1 MGKIFSISILLLF
14 ITLFLQNIVP
24 AFTSNNMVYIDD
36 DAATLLSSQG
46 VISSSDQFDD
56 FHLRTSL
63 KSSKATGRFY
73 DHEQNEIIRTNTY
86 VNRLISVDNPDYDDA
101 NPAITRNS
109 AGTFVVT
116 YERNLR
122 SSLTPNPIV
131 FSTDQ
136 GENWYLG
143 FNVSSKRFNLTGIT
157 RYPNIIYN
165 SNLDVFFYTSIDPDA
180 EMYNDLM
187 GFISGDIGNA
197 DDMLLYACSACG
209 DEYLESAAATT
220 ENFFLSLTIRSGYPT
235 SRYLDLFYVTFPD
248 FVSPGGTGG
257 VYPDYESVHKTSP
270 ASNIEMDTGNRIYL
284 VAESGVE
291 GGPKI
296 TVKSTTAD
304 EELLTNG
311 EQQNGMD
318 KYADIEQWPG
328 EYVANGTDPDVSAFG
343 NKVYIVY
350 NQNGTVKCSYS
361 TAESGYEPHFHWQV
375 STVASNGATCP
386 AVYAYGDKI
395 ICAYAKDGN
404 LFIVISEDGGASW
417 GVPSQ
422 INEVNGT
429 VAEEAGSIDLY
440 DVGVVWTDTRNGAED
455 IYFALLSGNEGF
467 FIPQIHISGG
477 YGVTILIENLGN
489 LSKQDIWWTVT
500 LDAFYLSAGV
510 THGNVS
516 LDAYDSIEIRIPVFG
531 FGKIKIETECEYN
544 GYASA
549 NGFLIGPFVRLPQ
562 I

>member
-1 MGKIFSISILLLF
+1 MRKIFSISILLLF

-24 AFTSNNMVYIDD
+24 AFASNNKVYVDHDI
-36 DAATLLSSQG
+36 ATLLPSQG
-46 VISSSDQFDD
+46 GIPSTNEYDD
-56 FHLRTSL
+56 FHLSATL
-63 KSSKATGRFY
+63 KSYKATGGFY
-73 DHEQNEIIRTNTY
+73 NHGQKRSIATNTY
-86 VNRLISVDNPDYDDA
+86 QNTLISGDNPDYNDA
-101 NPAITRNS
+101 NPTITRNS

-116 YERNLR
+116 YEKYYR
-122 SSLTPNPIV
+122 SYAITNPIV

-136 GENWYLG
+136 GENWHLG
-143 FNVSSKRFNLTGIT
+143 FNVSSQRFNLSDRLIG
-157 RYPNIIYN
+157 PNIVYN
-165 SNLDVFFYTSIDPDA
+165 SNLNVFYYNSIDPDA
-180 EMYNDLM
+180 DMYNDIM
-187 GFISGDIGNA
+187 GFIPGDISNV
-197 DDMLLYACSACG
+197 DDMLLYAMSACG
-209 DEYLESAAATT
+209 DRYLENAAATT
-220 ENFFLSLTIRSGYPT
+220 ENFFLSVTIRSGYLD
-235 SRYLDLFYVTFPD
+235 RYLDAFYLTYPNFEIPD
-248 FVSPGGTGG
+248 GMGGL
-257 VYPDYESVHKTSP
+257 YPDYESVHKTSP

-318 KYADIEQWPG
+318 KYADMEQWPG

-361 TAESGYEPHFHWQV
+361 TAESGYEPHFNWQV

-386 AVYAYGDKI
+386 AVYTYGDKI
-395 ICAYAKDGN
+395 ICAYVKNGN

-429 VAEEAGSIDLY
+429 VAEDAGSIDLY
-440 DVGVVWTDTRNGAED
+440 DVGVVWTDTRNGDED
-455 IYFALLSGNEGF
+455 IYFELLSGNEGF

-477 YGVTILIENLGN
+477 LGITILIENLGN
-489 LSKQDIWWTVT
+489 LSKQDIWWTAN
-500 LDAFYLSAGV
+500 LDAFYLVAGA
-510 THGNVS
+510 TKGNVS
-516 LDAYDSIEIRIPVFG
+516 LDAYDSIALQIPVFG
-531 FGKIKIETECEYN
+531 FGKIKVETVCEYN

-549 NGFLIGPFVRLPQ
+549 HGFLIGPFVQLSKL
-562 I
+562 